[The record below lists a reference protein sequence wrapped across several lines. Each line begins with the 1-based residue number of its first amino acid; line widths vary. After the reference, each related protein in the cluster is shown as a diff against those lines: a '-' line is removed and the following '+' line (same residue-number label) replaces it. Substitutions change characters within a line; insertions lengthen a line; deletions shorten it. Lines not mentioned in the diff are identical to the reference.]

1 MDAGVG
7 GVAGPRAAR
16 ETAGLGY
23 LKGRNFSVV
32 IPASRWKRHG
42 FDSASRW

>member
-1 MDAGVG
+1 MEAGVG

-23 LKGRNFSVV
+23 LKRRNFPVV
-32 IPASRWKRHG
+32 IPASRRKRHG
-42 FDSASRW
+42 LGSVSR